1 MSEIVN
7 LRRARKAR
15 KRADKELEADANR
28 DRFGAPKLERNI
40 TKARSDKDVREL
52 EGKKLDPDKGLER

>member
-1 MSEIVN
+1 MSEILN

-15 KRADKELEADANR
+15 KRAAKEHEADANR
-28 DRFGAPKLERNI
+28 ARFGTPRLERSI
-40 TKARSDKDVREL
+40 TKARSKKDIERL